1 MERQLTR
8 EELYELVWSEPRTT
22 LAKKFGV
29 SDVWVAKQC
38 ALAHVPMP
46 AAGHWAK
53 LRNGRAVRRPAL
65 PMRFPGQAPTISVGG
80 ANSGRSWPYV
90 VDLDAP
96 VVAPNFKE
104 DIEAQV
110 AAAIAV
116 IGKVQVRRDL
126 SSPHRGLSRVLRKE
140 ARRRAK
146 ISESGYSWDK
156 PIFDG
161 TVHQRQLRIFNN
173 LAHAF
178 ERIAVSADVLDH
190 EEWIQGLGTTHDL
203 RMRLNFG
210 DSAIELAFLEPST
223 VYRARGPKP
232 PLTTTLKTNSWPQ
245 TLVADAWSDRD
256 DARLEQQLPNI
267 VEALLRRA
275 EVAYRLH
282 ERAYHTRLLELRE
295 EGLKKREMERIAAE
309 QRRLAAIAARR
320 KKIRDDIIALAADHR
335 AAQDIRSM
343 VEALRARPSAL
354 TNRSED
360 FDAWC
365 QEALDVADRLDPMNR
380 SSDDILRGFERGDAA
395 AD

>member
-1 MERQLTR
+1 MEKQLTR

-53 LRNGRAVRRPAL
+53 LRNGGAVRRPAL
-65 PMRFPGQAPTISVGG
+65 PMRLPAQLPTVSVGG
-80 ANSGRSWPYV
+80 ANSGRSWSYV

-96 VVAPNFKE
+96 VVAPEFKE
-104 DIEAQV
+104 EIEAQV
-110 AAAIAV
+110 AAAMAG

-126 SSPHRGLSRVLRKE
+126 SSPHRGLARVLRKE

-146 ISESGYSWDK
+146 TSDSGYSWDK

-161 TVHQRQLRIFNN
+161 PVHQRQLRIINN

-178 ERIAVSADVLDH
+178 ERISVSADVLDH
-190 EEWIQGLGTTHDL
+190 EEWVQGLGTKHDL
-203 RMRLNFG
+203 RLRLNFG
-210 DSAIELAFLEPST
+210 GSSIELAFLEPST
-223 VYRARGPKP
+223 ISRARGPKP
-232 PLTTTLKTNSWPQ
+232 PPSTTLKTNSWPQ
-245 TLVADAWSDRD
+245 TLAADAWADRD

-267 VEALLRRA
+267 IEALLRRA

-282 ERAYHTRLLELRE
+282 EREHHARLLEIRE

-320 KKIRDDIIALAADHR
+320 KKIRDGIVGLAADYR

-343 VEALRARPSAL
+343 VGSLRARPAAL
-354 TNRSED
+354 TNRSEQ

-365 QEALDVADRLDPMNR
+365 QEALDVADHLDPMKR
-380 SSDDILRGFERGDAA
+380 SSDDILTDFERGAAA